1 MRTHWRTPWF
11 PGQLQLQNLEITAD
25 PRTEPIAY
33 MAKAAL
39 ILATCDAKTLT
50 GRVAYSQPLLKE
62 HGQL

>member
-1 MRTHWRTPWF
+1 
-11 PGQLQLQNLEITAD
+11 
-25 PRTEPIAY
+25 

-39 ILATCDAKTLT
+39 ILATCDPKTLT